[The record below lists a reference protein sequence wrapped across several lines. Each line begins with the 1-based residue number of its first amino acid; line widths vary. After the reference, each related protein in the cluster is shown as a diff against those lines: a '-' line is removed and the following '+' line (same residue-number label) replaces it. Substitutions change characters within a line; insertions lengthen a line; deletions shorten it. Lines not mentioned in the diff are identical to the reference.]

1 MPRSIYTKDIKT
13 GRSITMV
20 MPRRMR
26 RMAPIAYPVKTKNQ
40 ISLKESSIA
49 GTKHRFDLVTS
60 LAPGEQRTLSGQVQA
75 GDHVYRINLSVNAT
89 IASSAGNTDFDFYVA
104 CIRSGQTL
112 GTLPSADW
120 SDIGLSNLR
129 NQIIYSEQNQIGSE
143 DAGPLKRKISIKIPK
158 IYQRIRQ
165 GDFIMFVYDN
175 PGDDVQVNLGARYS
189 SFS

>member
-1 MPRSIYTKDIKT
+1 
-13 GRSITMV
+13 

-26 RMAPIAYPVKTKNQ
+26 RAAPISYPVKTKNQ
-40 ISLKESSIA
+40 LSLKESTVM
-49 GTKHRFDLVTS
+49 GTKHRFDIVTS

-75 GDHVYRINLSVNAT
+75 GDHVYRVNLSINAT
-89 IASSAGNTDFDFYVA
+89 VPTGTGNTDFDFYVA

-112 GTLPSADW
+112 ATLPSADW

-129 NQIIYSEQNQIGSE
+129 NQIIYSEQNQLGSE
-143 DAGPLKRKISIKIPK
+143 DAGPLRRKISIKIPK

-165 GDFIMFVYDN
+165 GDFIMLVYDN
-175 PGDDVQVNLGARYS
+175 PSETVQVNIGARYS